1 MIFSFVFIFLKNTE
15 KVVYFG
21 TSVNIIFLKGLINMQ
36 EYLNAIALLPQRYKS
51 VVAGISENILKDIK
65 EIRFRNGE
73 PLVLNTS
80 TQNNYQTESGHHT
93 AIYSNNL
100 VCTEHKDMQEFVFSL
115 SRRSLHTY
123 QDMIAKGFIPL
134 PNGCKAG
141 VAGRAVMKNGA
152 VYSVSDFNSVNIR
165 ISREYHNCSKEVYE
179 GVGECRSYLIVG
191 SPMSGKTTVLRD
203 LCRFYSGE
211 NAVSPLKI
219 AVIDERDEIASRSFG
234 CFRDV
239 GVHTDVLTLYPKAI
253 GTEIAVRTLSP
264 DIVVLDEIGTED
276 EVNAL
281 LSGVN
286 SGVDFIA
293 TAHGGSF
300 SEVLRRPNIK
310 TLVNSG
316 VFKKAVV
323 LEGKQ
328 SPCKVKEIISL

>member
-1 MIFSFVFIFLKNTE
+1 
-15 KVVYFG
+15 
-21 TSVNIIFLKGLINMQ
+21 MQ
-36 EYLNAIALLPQRYKS
+36 EFLNAISLLPERYKKLLS
-51 VVAGISENILKDIK
+51 ALPDSLCKDVK

-73 PLVLNTS
+73 PLTINTLGEKLYITLNGRCTVDFS
-80 TQNNYQTESGHHT
+80 DNLIKTYQ
-93 AIYSNNL
+93 
-100 VCTEHKDMQEFVFSL
+100 KDMQDIVFSL

-134 PNGCKAG
+134 SGGCKAG

-152 VYSVSDFNSVNIR
+152 VYSVSDFNCVNIR
-165 ISREYHNCSKEVYE
+165 VSRDYPGCSKALTEQM
-179 GVGECRSYLIVG
+179 GDCKSYLIVG
-191 SPMSGKTTVLRD
+191 MPMSGKTTLLRD
-203 LCRFYSGE
+203 LCRYYSGE
-211 NAVSPLKI
+211 MSSNPVKV

-234 CFRDV
+234 CFKDV

-264 DIVVLDEIGTED
+264 DVIVLDEIGTEE
-276 EVNAL
+276 EVKAL

-293 TAHGGSF
+293 TAHGSSF

-323 LEGKQ
+323 LQGKDA
-328 SPCKVKEIISL
+328 PCEIKEKISF